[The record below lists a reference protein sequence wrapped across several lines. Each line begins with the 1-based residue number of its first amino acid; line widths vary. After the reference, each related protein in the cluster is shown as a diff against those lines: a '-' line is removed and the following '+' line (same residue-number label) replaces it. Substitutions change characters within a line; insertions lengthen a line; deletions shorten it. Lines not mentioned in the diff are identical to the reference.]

1 VAKNG
6 AKGGGRRGAIRNRT
20 QFHLPSGH
28 WAKRDIRTGE
38 IISVKA
44 DRKPYKGVVREK
56 HAPATYMLP
65 GTSPASKTARVA
77 LPSLV
82 ARPAWQTRHGRPLTR
97 LDTGMVSPAMGDA

>member
-1 VAKNG
+1 MAKNG

-44 DRKPYKGVVREK
+44 DRKPYKGVVREQ
-56 HAPATYMLP
+56 HAPATYVLP
-65 GTSPASKTARVA
+65 GTSTRPKTVRVA
-77 LPSLV
+77 LPPIV
-82 ARPAWQTRHGRPLTR
+82 ARPAWRTRHELPLTR
-97 LDTGMVSPAMGDA
+97 PEHGMVSPTMGEV